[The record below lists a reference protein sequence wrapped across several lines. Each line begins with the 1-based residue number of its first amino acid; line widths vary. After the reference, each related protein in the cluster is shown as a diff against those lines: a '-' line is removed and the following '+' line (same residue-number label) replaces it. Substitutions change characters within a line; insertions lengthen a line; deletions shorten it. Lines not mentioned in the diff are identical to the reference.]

1 MKPLPE
7 SKSITGSLMQC
18 CPSDHLNLQWTRKQI
33 YPEKIACCP
42 CPNIAKRP
50 STKTCSTVKGDF
62 FLTEFHLPAT
72 AAPLTLAELCRCDT
86 GSASTRRCKSVLSCF
101 APRLPGEP
109 KLLVFLGNFQNF
121 GNFPKVAVIF
131 ATSPKI
137 GNFHGKTQII
147 ATLSLP
153 VPFALI

>member
-101 APRLPGEP
+101 APRLSVSG
-109 KLLVFLGNFQNF
+109 GCHSSA
-121 GNFPKVAVIF
+121 GVALWQ
-131 ATSPKI
+131 TRREKI
-137 GNFHGKTQII
+137 SAMQII
-147 ATLSLP
+147 G
-153 VPFALI
+153 